1 MNKYTKYII
10 FCFLFNLW
18 FFYTQPALSQ
28 QEKPENL
35 GPTINSEGDEL
46 MPVISPDG
54 KTIYF
59 CRGDYDANYGKQDI
73 WYSVQDE
80 TGKWVPSIN
89 MGPPLND
96 EYNNFVISVT
106 PDGNTLLLGNVYK
119 PDGTVERGISIS
131 HRTAD
136 GWTFPEK
143 VNIEYYY
150 NLSEYSSFYLAN
162 DGVTLLMSIQR
173 EDSYGDKD
181 IYVSFLQPNGGF
193 TEPMNLGPTIN
204 TAGDESTPF
213 LASDGVSL
221 YFSSTGHGGYGNS
234 DVFFSRRVD
243 SNWTNWKQPR
253 NLGPA
258 INTSGS
264 DLYLKLSA
272 AGDFAYF
279 VSTENSYGK
288 GDIFRIRLPETLRPL
303 PVLLIYGKVI
313 NKKTRTPLEAM
324 ISYDRLPDK
333 FEAGIARSDHLG
345 NYKIVLPAGYRYKFH
360 AKADDFFSFSDS
372 LDLRFLS
379 LYTELERDIELIPL
393 EDSIMCFR
401 NILFNS
407 GKSALFKESIIELE
421 KIVKFMSTYQDI
433 NIDVYAHC
441 DSIGDEDMNQR
452 LSEKRSNEVT
462 NYLFKRGID
471 PSRVQS
477 EGFGEVRPLWSNYTP
492 EGRQY
497 NRRVEFKVWRSILR

>member
-1 MNKYTKYII
+1 QEIY
-10 FCFLFNLW
+10 
-18 FFYTQPALSQ
+18 SQ
-28 QEKPENL
+28 EEKPENL
-35 GPTINSEGDEL
+35 GPTINSDGDEL

-59 CRGDYDANYGKQDI
+59 CRGDFEANYGKQDI
-73 WYSVQDE
+73 WYSVMDE
-80 TGKWVPSIN
+80 TGKWSPSIN

-119 PDGTVERGISIS
+119 TDGTVERGISIS

-143 VNIEYYY
+143 VNVEYYY
-150 NLSEYSSFYLAN
+150 NQSDYSSFYLAN
-162 DGVTLLMSIQR
+162 DGMTLLMSVQR
-173 EDSYGDKD
+173 EDSYGEKD
-181 IYVSFLQPNGGF
+181 IYVSFLQPNGEF

-204 TAGDESTPF
+204 STGDESTPF

-234 DVFFSRRVD
+234 DVYFSRRVD
-243 SNWTNWKQPR
+243 SNWTNWKSAK
-253 NLGPA
+253 NLGPS

-279 VSTENSYGK
+279 VSTENSFGK

-303 PVLLIYGKVI
+303 PVLLIHGKVI
-313 NKKTRTPLEAM
+313 SKKSRTPIEAM

-333 FEAGIARSDHLG
+333 LEAGIARSDHFG
-345 NYKIVLPAGYRYKFH
+345 NYKIVLPAGYRYRFH
-360 AKADDFFSFSDS
+360 AKADGYFTFTDS

-421 KIVKFMSTYQDI
+421 KIVKFMGTYEDI
-433 NIDVYAHC
+433 NLDVYAHC
-441 DSIGDEDMNQR
+441 DSVGGEEMNQI
-452 LSEKRSNEVT
+452 LSERRSNEVT

-477 EGFGEVRPLWSNYTP
+477 EGFGEMRPLWSNTTP

-497 NRRVEFKVWRSILR
+497 NRRVEFKVWRNIHTYFF

>member
-1 MNKYTKYII
+1 MYLKYILI
-10 FCFLFNLW
+10 YLMIIAGFISNQKVW
-18 FFYTQPALSQ
+18 SQ
-28 QEKPENL
+28 EEKPENL

-59 CRGDYDANYGKQDI
+59 CRDEFEGNYGKQDI

-80 TGKWVPSIN
+80 KGKWLPAIN

-119 PDGTVERGISIS
+119 PDGTVERGISIA

-143 VNIEYYY
+143 INIEYYY
-150 NLSEYSSFYLAN
+150 NQSDYSSFYLAN

-173 EDSYGDKD
+173 EDSYGEKD
-181 IYVSFLQPNGGF
+181 IYVSFLQPNGEF
-193 TEPMNLGPTIN
+193 TEPLNLGPTIN
-204 TAGDESTPF
+204 TSGDESTPF

-234 DVFFSRRVD
+234 DVFFARKVD
-243 SNWTNWKQPR
+243 SSWTTWKQPR

-258 INTSGS
+258 INTAGS
-264 DLYLKLSA
+264 DIYLKLSA

-288 GDIFRIRLPETLRPL
+288 DDIFRIRLPETLRPL
-303 PVLLIYGKVI
+303 PVLLIHGKVI
-313 NKKTRTPLEAM
+313 NKKTRTPMEA
-324 ISYDRLPDK
+324 IITYDRIPDK
-333 FEAGIARSDHLG
+333 PESGIARSDPMG
-345 NYKIVLPAGYRYKFH
+345 NYKIVLPAGYRYRFH
-360 AKADDFFSFSDS
+360 AKSDGFFTFTDS

-379 LYTELERDIELIPL
+379 LYTELERDIELIPM

-421 KIVKFMSTYQDI
+421 KIVKFMGTYEDI
-433 NIDVYAHC
+433 NLDVYAHC
-441 DSIGDEDMNQR
+441 DSVGGEEMNQK
-452 LSEKRSNEVT
+452 LSEKRANEVT

-477 EGFGEVRPLWSNYTP
+477 EGFGEVRPLWSNESP

-497 NRRVEFKVWRSILR
+497 NRRVEFKVWRNILR